1 MGAGIFNKV
10 KKFDLGGL
18 GNIIGGVG
26 NRGVGG
32 LLGDLVGGSTG
43 DKIRQGAQIGGNI
56 LDVGSSIL
64 GRFLK

>member
-26 NRGVGG
+26 N

-43 DKIRQGAQIGGNI
+43 DKIRQGSQIGSNLINVGN
-56 LDVGSSIL
+56 SIL

>member
-1 MGAGIFNKV
+1 MGAGIFNKL

-26 NRGVGG
+26 G
-32 LLGDLVGGSTG
+32 LIGDLVGGSTG
-43 DKIRQGAQIGGNI
+43 DKIRQGSQIGSNLI
-56 LDVGSSIL
+56 DVGTSLI

>member
-26 NRGVGG
+26 N
-32 LLGDLVGGSTG
+32 LIGDLVGGSTG
-43 DKIRQGAQIGGNI
+43 DKIRQGSQIGSNLI
-56 LDVGSSIL
+56 NVGSSIL

>member
-26 NRGVGG
+26 S

-43 DKIRQGAQIGGNI
+43 DKIRQGSQIGSNLINVGN
-56 LDVGSSIL
+56 SIL

>member
-26 NRGVGG
+26 G
-32 LLGDLVGGSTG
+32 LIGDLVGGSTG
-43 DKIRQGAQIGGNI
+43 DKIRQGSQIGGNI
-56 LDVGSSIL
+56 LDVGTSIL

>member
-1 MGAGIFNKV
+1 MGAGIFNKI

-26 NRGVGG
+26 N
-32 LLGDLVGGSTG
+32 LIGDLVGGSTG
-43 DKIRQGAQIGGNI
+43 DKIRQGSQIGSNLI
-56 LDVGSSIL
+56 DVGSSIL

>member
-26 NRGVGG
+26 N
-32 LLGDLVGGSTG
+32 LIGDLVGGSTG
-43 DKIRQGAQIGGNI
+43 DKIRQGSQIGSNLINVGN
-56 LDVGSSIL
+56 SIL